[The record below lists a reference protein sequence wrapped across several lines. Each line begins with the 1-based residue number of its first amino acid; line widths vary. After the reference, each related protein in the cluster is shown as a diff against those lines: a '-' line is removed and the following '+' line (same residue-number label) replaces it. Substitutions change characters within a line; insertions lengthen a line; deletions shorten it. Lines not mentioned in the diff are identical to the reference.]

1 MRNNEGFGSWESICL
16 LINMI
21 FVQAILYFP
30 KDAAGMGG
38 SAGWIIPIAVT
49 IISYIYF
56 AIATGFY
63 RQHGSLGLLEIC
75 EKSAGKVFKIIVG
88 LLAALLLM
96 ILEVS
101 LLGEYAHS
109 LKIVSLDKSPLAY
122 ILVLF
127 LVGMIAAA
135 YYGIE
140 VVARISAFIVPICI
154 LGFILITIGVIPE
167 YHIDNLFPILGKG
180 VSSIISGSTVSLHI
194 FSPLLLIFFLI
205 PFFKRRNLKRV
216 GYLSITI
223 SGLILFWSTLSFL
236 LTYPY
241 EMAAGKKI
249 PIFQMARLIEV
260 GNYIQRV
267 ESVFVLV
274 FSLASILYMGALFSF
289 IIHII
294 AKTLDL
300 DRHQPII
307 LPTAVILY
315 TMTFYKR
322 GLPFHIPGNQ
332 MANILWILAF
342 LLPIIVLII
351 GSVKKVTSENEG
363 GQDCE

>member
-1 MRNNEGFGSWESICL
+1 MRNNEGFGSWEAICL

-21 FVQAILYFP
+21 FVQAILHFP
-30 KDAAGMGG
+30 KDAAGVGG

-49 IISYIYF
+49 IIAYIYF

-63 RQHGSLGLLEIC
+63 RQHGNLDLLDISQ
-75 EKSAGKVFKIIVG
+75 KAAGRIMKIIVG
-88 LLAALLLM
+88 LLVALLLI
-96 ILEVS
+96 ILEAS

-109 LKIVSLDKSPLAY
+109 LKIISLDKSPLSY
-122 ILVLF
+122 ILIF
-127 LVGMIAAA
+127 FMIGMIAAA

-154 LGFILITIGVIPE
+154 IGFILITIGVIPE
-167 YHIDNLFPILGKG
+167 YNIDNIFPILGKG
-180 VSSIISGSTVSLHI
+180 VDSIINGSSVSLHLVA
-194 FSPLLLIFFLI
+194 PMLLIFFLI
-205 PFFKRRNLKRV
+205 PYFKRRNLNRV

-223 SGLILFWSTLSFL
+223 SGLIMFWSTLAFL

-241 EMAAGKKI
+241 ETAVDKKI
-249 PIFQMARLIEV
+249 PLYQMARLIEF

-274 FSLASILYMGALFSF
+274 FSLSSILFMGALFTF
-289 IIHII
+289 ITHII

-300 DRHQPII
+300 DRHQPIV
-307 LPTAVILY
+307 LPTAIIIY
-315 TMTFYKR
+315 SMTFVKK
-322 GLPFHIPGNQ
+322 GLPFHLPGSQ
-332 MANILWILAF
+332 ITNILWILAL

-351 GSVKKVTSENEG
+351 GSIKKVGSENEG
-363 GQDCE
+363 GQDYD

>member
-1 MRNNEGFGSWESICL
+1 MSKNEGFGSWEAICL
-16 LINMI
+16 LINMV

-49 IISYIYF
+49 IIAYIYF

-63 RQHGSLGLLEIC
+63 RYHGNLDLLEI
-75 EKSAGKVFKIIVG
+75 SQRAAGRVMKIIVG
-88 LLAALLLM
+88 LLSALLL
-96 ILEVS
+96 IFLEAS

-109 LKIVSLDKSPLAY
+109 LKVISLDKSPISY
-122 ILVLF
+122 VLIFF
-127 LVGMIAAA
+127 LVGMAAAA

-154 LGFILITIGVIPE
+154 IGFILMTIGVIPE
-167 YHIDNLFPILGKG
+167 YNTENLFPILGKG
-180 VSSIISGSTVSLHI
+180 IDSIINGSTVSLHL

-205 PFFKRRNLKRV
+205 PYFKKRNLNRV

-223 SGLILFWSTLSFL
+223 SGLILFWSVLAFL

-241 EMAAGKKI
+241 ETAVDKKI
-249 PIFQMARLIEV
+249 PLYQMARLIEF

-274 FSLASILYMGALFSF
+274 FSLSSILFMGALFTF
-289 IIHII
+289 ITHII

-300 DRHQPII
+300 DRHQPIVI
-307 LPTAVILY
+307 PTAVIIFSV
-315 TMTFYKR
+315 TFIKK
-322 GLPFHIPGNQ
+322 GLPFHLPDSQ
-332 MANILWILAF
+332 MANILWILAL

-351 GSVKKVTSENEG
+351 GSIKKVDCENEG